1 MRWNPPHRNRLGAF
15 GNNPPPTANQLK
27 TVKNAVNYVTNQF
40 YQQDTR
46 CPEGQKMYPSGCNI
60 DADYMPL
67 PEPPEGGFLSC
78 EEWDLFGY
86 PAGHCNKENCATCFG
101 PKPQPKIIPKQQP
114 KQQPNVSNRSPL
126 ALPFKGSCPNT
137 HFKATD
143 AMGDFCKP
151 CPAGQIYNKGSKKCA
166 PKPPACPCNLPR
178 QGDPDFGKCTPPPPG
193 CGPAPQAQ
201 KCNVPGYGP
210 RNLVCRCGK
219 WQCPTAKDLLIEK
232 FKAQGKAIPKGVA
245 GYGDV
250 TNKKPMIFLGILA
263 AIVVGIFL
271 FSK

>member
-1 MRWNPPHRNRLGAF
+1 MLKVYSIFTFILNFFAPLFFKYRILKKKDDPKRYLEKLG
-15 GNNPPPTANQLK
+15 
-27 TVKNAVNYVTNQF
+27 
-40 YQQDTR
+40 
-46 CPEGQKMYPSGCNI
+46 
-60 DADYMPL
+60 
-67 PEPPEGGFLSC
+67 
-78 EEWDLFGY
+78 
-86 PAGHCNKENCATCFG
+86 
-101 PKPQPKIIPKQQP
+101 
-114 KQQPNVSNRSPL
+114 
-126 ALPFKGSCPNT
+126 
-137 HFKATD
+137 
-143 AMGDFCKP
+143 
-151 CPAGQIYNKGSKKCA
+151 IYNKGSKKCA